1 MQYVLVYS
9 IEIFESQQKTA
20 FQSRYWGTSAS
31 HAQLSLEKL
40 GFHERLKRQARSVT
54 VGNDVST
61 IGKTPFV
68 KTTLFWVLKLSCRT
82 QNSDSDSDS
91 DLRCFESLKLGE
103 WNGLSSP
110 LEGFMIPTWV
120 LRYSKL
126 VSLKVLAWVCG
137 DLVGL
142 VSWKKS
148 WATLTDALDAKVR
161 ICFSLQFFDFGKT
174 ISIERNFF
182 ICGTCRVAVA
192 WGRITLVL
200 RHHAGSVGDHPF
212 ATSQSPVRRVVGSD
226 LADPRHCF
234 ASFAQPLAFHGFG
247 KIKERFPSFC
257 CLAGGGQFKFQ
268 WFHFSQDPSCS

>member
-9 IEIFESQQKTA
+9 IEVFESQQKIGVSI
-20 FQSRYWGTSAS
+20 QVLGHLGISR
-31 HAQLSLEKL
+31 
-40 GFHERLKRQARSVT
+40 
-54 VGNDVST
+54 
-61 IGKTPFV
+61 
-68 KTTLFWVLKLSCRT
+68 TTL
-82 QNSDSDSDS
+82 
-91 DLRCFESLKLGE
+91 LGE
-103 WNGLSSP
+103 VGFPRATQASGEVSHSREWCVHHWENSFWRDNTFMQNTKFWFWFRFWSS
-110 LEGFMIPTWV
+110 LFWILKVGRMKGFLIPTWV

-212 ATSQSPVRRVVGSD
+212 ATSQSPVPRVVGSD
-226 LADPRHCF
+226 RADPGHCF
-234 ASFAQPLAFHGFG
+234 ASFAQPLAFNGFG
-247 KIKERFPSFC
+247 KIKKRFPSFC
-257 CLAGGGQFKFQ
+257 CLAGGVQFKFQ
-268 WFHFSQDPSCS
+268 WFHFSEDPSWS